1 MSISTANAVPGLA
14 CQAEKPLPQSV
25 NAGKMP
31 IRRRVGA
38 VTPRNSDVT
47 FDVKNVS
54 LLFHVTHLATLDE
67 TCNRHEES
75 TMKRTRNK
83 NSRRV
88 PAE

>member
-1 MSISTANAVPGLA
+1 MSISIANAVPGLS
-14 CQAEKPLPQSV
+14 CQAEKPLPQSE
-25 NAGKMP
+25 NTRKMP
-31 IRRRVGA
+31 VTRRIAA

-54 LLFHVTHLATLDE
+54 LLFHATHFETLDE
-67 TCNRHEES
+67 TCNRQEES
-75 TMKRTRNK
+75 TMKRKCNK

>member
-1 MSISTANAVPGLA
+1 MSISIANAVPGLT
-14 CQAEKPLPQSV
+14 CPAEKPLPQSE

-31 IRRRVGA
+31 ITGRIAA

-54 LLFHVTHLATLDE
+54 PLFHATHFETLYE
-67 TCNRHEES
+67 TCNRHKES
-75 TMKRTRNK
+75 TMKRRRNK